1 MSKPDETSL
10 RMLKNENDGIEE
22 EAPEDVSSRNQD
34 ASESAMR
41 KDPKQIEKLR
51 LAEAT
56 ASPTGSEGN
65 DNSSKDAKTKLRLA
79 DGTPAIVAAT
89 QVTSQDTNEKDDLPS
104 KN

>member
-10 RMLKNENDGIEE
+10 PMLKNENDGIEDE
-22 EAPEDVSSRNQD
+22 KAPEDVSSRNQD

-56 ASPTGSEGN
+56 ASPTGSTGN
-65 DNSSKDAKTKLRLA
+65 GNSSKDAETKL
-79 DGTPAIVAAT
+79 
-89 QVTSQDTNEKDDLPS
+89 
-104 KN
+104 